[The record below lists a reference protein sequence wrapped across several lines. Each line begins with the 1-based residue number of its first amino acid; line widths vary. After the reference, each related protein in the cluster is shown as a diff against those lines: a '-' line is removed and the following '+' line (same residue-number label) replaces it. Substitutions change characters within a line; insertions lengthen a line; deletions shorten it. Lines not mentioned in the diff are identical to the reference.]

1 MGTRSPTQRP
11 APAGGPR
18 ARPPLRGGLP
28 RRERAPSPAGAT
40 PATATPAVGADARL
54 VAIVVEPFPLWL
66 AERQAPDLAR
76 TPLVA
81 CDEGRVLHANPPA
94 RRWGID
100 RGMRLAGARL
110 RAPSLAIAASDE
122 PGLAQGWREL
132 VRELLGWTPWLD
144 AGQRGRAFVR
154 LSEAEAEALA
164 VRLNARVGIADDLE
178 TAELAAL
185 AARPGQARG
194 VASRAEDAFLRR
206 LPLRFLRGVG
216 LAEGDLTRLHWLG
229 LASAGDL
236 AAWSP
241 AQLRAYLGEGA
252 AVIAPYLHG
261 PRRQRLTSWAPPTV
275 LRRRLAFER
284 PLFEP
289 ADLEPALDQLA
300 RSLALGLEGR
310 AARHVTVATEGGG
323 GPRRASRL
331 AKRPLRAAGQ
341 IRQQA
346 LFALRDSGAAA
357 GGIDDLAIEL
367 AEPERVADAV
377 GLWDARRQQEAAVD
391 AVLER
396 YPRALVRVRWGDPH
410 APAADQAWRWSALE
424 DGSRNPA
431 TAGDAASPAR
441 RSRRQPA
448 LALLEAP
455 LGAVAPAALYASPP
469 AATPLTASDLQEAA
483 RAVNPPPPGAA
494 LPSPTEV
501 VLAQAAVPVAPTAT
515 RQARPWKRPP
525 ATAGPA
531 LAPQALAPHARAP
544 RGIAGAPEPTPR
556 PSVHAP

>member
-1 MGTRSPTQRP
+1 MDTRSPTQRP
-11 APAGGPR
+11 APAGVPR

-28 RRERAPSPAGAT
+28 RRDRTPAPGGAT
-40 PATATPAVGADARL
+40 PADGGATPAGDAATRL

-66 AERQAPDLAR
+66 AERRAPDLAR

-110 RAPSLAIAASDE
+110 RAPSLAIASSDE

-144 AGQRGRAFVR
+144 AGQRGRAFAR
-154 LSEAEAEALA
+154 LSEAEAETLA

-194 VASRAEDAFLRR
+194 VASRAGDAFLRR

-216 LAEGDLTRLHWLG
+216 LAEVDLTRLHWLG

-236 AAWSP
+236 ATWSP
-241 AQLRAYLGEGA
+241 DQLRAYLGEGA
-252 AVIAPYLHG
+252 AVLAPYLHG

-346 LFALRDSGAAA
+346 LFALRDTGAAA

-396 YPRALVRVRWGDPH
+396 YPRALVHVRWGDPH
-410 APAADQAWRWSALE
+410 APAADQAWHWAALE
-424 DGSRNPA
+424 DGSRSPA
-431 TAGDAASPAR
+431 TTGTAASFAR
-441 RSRRQPA
+441 RTRRQPA

-455 LGAVAPAALYASPP
+455 LGAVAPATLHASPP
-469 AATPLTASDLQEAA
+469 AAAHLTAHDLPATTREAS
-483 RAVNPPPPGAA
+483 PPPTGAA
-494 LPSPTEV
+494 LPSPTDAA
-501 VLAQAAVPVAPTAT
+501 LPQAAVTVAPTAT
-515 RQARPWKRPP
+515 RRARPWKRPP
-525 ATAGPA
+525 ATTAQA
-531 LAPQALAPHARAP
+531 LALQALAP
-544 RGIAGAPEPTPR
+544 RGSAGAAEPTPR
-556 PSVHAP
+556 PSAHTP